1 MNAPDPSPTDA
12 ALARLGKLAASGAP
26 PERVAQEVGEM
37 IAAWAE
43 EDGMDAAAARD
54 RVELL
59 WDSVSK
65 DAADL
70 EEAINDAEGDTSRG
84 GAPDLANARRA
95 LAAMQAA
102 VATLAAAHGRL

>member
-1 MNAPDPSPTDA
+1 MAPDPSSPPSPTDA
-12 ALARLGKLAASGAP
+12 ALARLGKLAASGTP

-70 EEAINDAEGDTSRG
+70 EEAINDADGG
-84 GAPDLANARRA
+84 GAQDLANARRA